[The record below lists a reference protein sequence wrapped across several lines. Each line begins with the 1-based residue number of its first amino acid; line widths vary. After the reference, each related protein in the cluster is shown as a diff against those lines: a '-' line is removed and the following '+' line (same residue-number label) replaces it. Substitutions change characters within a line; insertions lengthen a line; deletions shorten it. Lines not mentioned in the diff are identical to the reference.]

1 MSNALISLIIIALML
16 TAFILWSQASLTMM
30 DSGIQS
36 WKQMVETA
44 REVSRTD
51 INIISANCTSG
62 NATVLVQNTGKL
74 HIGKF
79 SDWDV
84 FVQHYAANG
93 TMYIGSLTYTENPS
107 PSADEW
113 TVSEI
118 YTDDTLTETEVFEP
132 DIINPGEVAKFEL
145 RPDPQPGPGT
155 NNLVSLS
162 SPNGITASLQFEG

>member
-1 MSNALISLIIIALML
+1 MSNALVSLIIIALML
-16 TAFILWSQASLTMM
+16 TAVMLWSQTSLNMM
-30 DSGIQS
+30 DSSVQS
-36 WKQMVETA
+36 WKQMVETTS
-44 REVSRTD
+44 EVSRTD
-51 INIISANCTSG
+51 INILSANCTAG

-93 TMYIGSLTYTENPS
+93 TLYIGSLTYTESSS

-113 TVSEI
+113 TVANI
-118 YTDDTLTETEVFEP
+118 YTDDTLTQTEIFEP

-145 RPDPQPGPGT
+145 WPDPQPGANKT
-155 NNLVSLS
+155 NLVSIS